1 MMSILDV
8 PALTRALLQ
17 DTVVIAEA
25 TEVSERA
32 ARDIHPILAPFTE
45 WIQANPVVSGVLVAA
60 LVLLFG
66 EILHRIVRH
75 YILRFLEG
83 VARESRHAWDQALFD
98 ARLPQRLAW
107 AVPLIV
113 WQLGADLIPY
123 LSADV
128 LLVIQR
134 VLMAT
139 MVVVI
144 VRAFSALLDGI
155 NRIYVLRPRSGERP
169 IKGFLQVASVVAH
182 LAAVIIVVSI
192 LMDRNPVIF
201 LSGLGAMT
209 AVLLLIF
216 RDTLLSLVAGVQIT
230 SNDLLRV
237 GDWIEM
243 PQFQADGDVVDIA
256 LNSVTVQNW
265 DRTLSV
271 IPTHKFLEHSFKNW
285 RGMTESG
292 GRRIKRAVHID
303 QTTIRYLEPDEV
315 ERFGQWELLADYM
328 AGKREEI
335 EAFNRAHP
343 AAEGRVPHV
352 RRMTNVGTFRAYLI
366 EYLKSHQGIRQDMTF
381 LVRQLAPGA
390 QGLPIEVYVFTAD
403 IRWAFYEAIQADI
416 FDHILA
422 TVPEFGLRVYQQ
434 PGGADV
440 QRALEGARSG

>member
-1 MMSILDV
+1 MMLMMTLIQGAAQDV
-8 PALTRALLQ
+8 PA
-17 DTVVIAEA
+17 
-25 TEVSERA
+25 RA
-32 ARDIHPILAPFTE
+32 AAPIHPLLSPLSD
-45 WIQANPVVSGVLVAA
+45 WIQANPVTSALVVAVVVLV
-60 LVLLFG
+60 FG
-66 EILHRIVRH
+66 EVLHRIVRR

-98 ARLPQRLAW
+98 AGLPQRLAFG
-107 AVPLIV
+107 VPILI
-113 WQLGADLIPY
+113 WQLGVDLVPHVP
-123 LSADV
+123 ADV
-128 LLVIQR
+128 LLVVKR
-134 VLMAT
+134 VLLAT
-139 MVVVI
+139 MVMVL

-182 LAAVIIVVSI
+182 LAAAILVVAI
-192 LMDRNPVIF
+192 LMDRSPVIF

-285 RGMTESG
+285 RGMQQSG

-303 QTTIRYLEPDEV
+303 QSTIRYLSPDEV
-315 ERFGQWELLADYM
+315 ERFGRWELLADYIQR
-328 AGKREEI
+328 KREEV
-335 EAFNRAHP
+335 EAFNREHP
-343 AAEGRVPHV
+343 ADGGRVPHI
-352 RRMTNVGTFRAYLI
+352 RRLTNVGTFRAYLI
-366 EYLKSHQGIRQDMTF
+366 EYLKAHPLIRQDMTF
-381 LVRQLAPGA
+381 LVRQLAPGP
-390 QGLPIEVYVFTAD
+390 QGLPIEIYVFTSD
-403 IRWAFYEAIQADI
+403 TRWAFYEGIQADI
-416 FDHILA
+416 FDHVLA
-422 TVPEFGLRVYQQ
+422 TVPEFGLQVFQQ

-440 QRALEGARSG
+440 QRALDGLVRPGKA